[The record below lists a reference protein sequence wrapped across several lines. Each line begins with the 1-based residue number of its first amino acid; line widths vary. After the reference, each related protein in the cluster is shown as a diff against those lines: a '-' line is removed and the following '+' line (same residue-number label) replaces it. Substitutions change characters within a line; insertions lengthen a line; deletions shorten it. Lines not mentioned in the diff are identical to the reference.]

1 MLTAHL
7 LLLLLAAICFL
18 VAARPP
24 AGIGIRFEWLGA
36 LFVVLSWVV

>member
-1 MLTAHL
+1 MTAHL
-7 LLLLLAAICFL
+7 LLLLIAAICFL

-24 AGIGIRFEWLGA
+24 AGVGIRFEMLGA